1 MAIIETTPPAIHT
14 AYNPIIAKINSGIER
29 TDKSTVEILQS
40 DTTTV
45 LATLEREYFNNIAT
59 FDLNPIV
66 KTLFNNV
73 TTVIND
79 VSGVA
84 TSLVLNYNLFVL
96 YDIKYVLS
104 RTENVIKK
112 LMAINA
118 VSQLGETQDYSSMQG
133 KFLTNFSKLKFYS
146 NYPLTITFLPHIN
159 SFVYCRMAT
168 DTTIRDISTT
178 TYKGVFE
185 YNVNG
190 DGWFEIATTA
200 DMETLLMSEN
210 NSVIYDESG
219 NRIYV
224 ADASTSNE
232 VRLIQI
238 QNCCVPINP
247 YYMRWIN
254 DKGGFDY
261 FMFAYN
267 QENKKKTENTSVYSP
282 YYEDVQTAEALTKVI
297 TKEASTKITIGAQ
310 NLDDEEYKAVSKIIF
325 SPKVQHYDE
334 TLGKWIDVYI
344 DNTELSSTT
353 KESLHSIELTIENGT
368 YLLQY

>member
-1 MAIIETTPPAIHT
+1 MATIETTPPAIHT
-14 AYNPIIAKINSGIER
+14 AYNPIIAKINSGTET
-29 TDKSTVEILQS
+29 TDTSTVEILQS

-96 YDIKYVLS
+96 YDIKCILS
-104 RTENVIKK
+104 SRENVVKP

-178 TYKGVFE
+178 TYKGVR
-185 YNVNG
+185 
-190 DGWFEIATTA
+190 
-200 DMETLLMSEN
+200 SE
-210 NSVIYDESG
+210 EH
-219 NRIYV
+219 
-224 ADASTSNE
+224 TSE
-232 VRLIQI
+232 LQ
-238 QNCCVPINP
+238 
-247 YYMRWIN
+247 
-254 DKGGFDY
+254 
-261 FMFAYN
+261 
-267 QENKKKTENTSVYSP
+267 SP
-282 YYEDVQTAEALTKVI
+282 
-297 TKEASTKITIGAQ
+297 
-310 NLDDEEYKAVSKIIF
+310 
-325 SPKVQHYDE
+325 
-334 TLGKWIDVYI
+334 
-344 DNTELSSTT
+344 
-353 KESLHSIELTIENGT
+353 
-368 YLLQY
+368 